1 MQRHAGFAG
10 NMLKA
15 CFPSSLALGSP
26 GCAVRPKSAVADL
39 VKTAALNREER
50 FAKRTK
56 RSGGPF

>member
-26 GCAVRPKSAVADL
+26 GFAVRPKSAVADL
-39 VKTAALNREER
+39 VKTAALNHSATHPELTE
-50 FAKRTK
+50 
-56 RSGGPF
+56 